1 MISKA
6 DAVLREAGDDPFASF
21 LLHYISCNKAL
32 LYVTISVVTDT
43 EKRRKYY
50 GSSSTY
56 KRQF

>member
-43 EKRRKYY
+43 EKKEEILW
-50 GSSSTY
+50 
-56 KRQF
+56 QQ